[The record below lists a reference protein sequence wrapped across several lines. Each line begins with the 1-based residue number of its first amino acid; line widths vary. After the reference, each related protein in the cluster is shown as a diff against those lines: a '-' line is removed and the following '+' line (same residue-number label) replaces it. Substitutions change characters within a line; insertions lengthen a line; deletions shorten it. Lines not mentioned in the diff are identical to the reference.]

1 VFKEEKKE
9 QDNIALNFEHLL
21 IVFFYPNLS
30 LDHNMYSSY
39 YYGIVS

>member
-21 IVFFYPNLS
+21 IVFFTQIC
-30 LDHNMYSSY
+30 H
-39 YYGIVS
+39 

>member
-21 IVFFYPNLS
+21 IVFLPKSVIRPQY
-30 LDHNMYSSY
+30 
-39 YYGIVS
+39 V